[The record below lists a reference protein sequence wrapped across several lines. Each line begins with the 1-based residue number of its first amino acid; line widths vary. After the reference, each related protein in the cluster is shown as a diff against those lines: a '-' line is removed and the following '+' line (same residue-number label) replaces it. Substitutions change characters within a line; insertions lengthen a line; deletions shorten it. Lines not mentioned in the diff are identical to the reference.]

1 MELSDVIA
9 LARAGYTREEIA
21 ALNTTD
27 APVVAAPAAPVVTA
41 PAAPVVAAPAAPVV
55 AAPAAPIAAEAA
67 PAAPI
72 AAEAAPAWA
81 EALNAN
87 IAALTQRV
95 TAMNLC
101 GPIPPQQPQ
110 TVDAILAEIIAPQP
124 KK

>member
-27 APVVAAPAAPVVTA
+27 APVVAAPAAPI
-41 PAAPVVAAPAAPVV
+41 AAEAT
-55 AAPAAPIAAEAA
+55 PAAPIAEEAA

-72 AAEAAPAWA
+72 AAEATPAWA
-81 EALNAN
+81 EALNAS

-95 TAMNLC
+95 TAMNL
-101 GPIPPQQPQ
+101 GGAIPAQQPQ

>member
-27 APVVAAPAAPVVTA
+27 APVVAAPAAPVVAT
-41 PAAPVVAAPAAPVV
+41 
-55 AAPAAPIAAEAA
+55 PAAPIAAEAT

-72 AAEAAPAWA
+72 AAEATPAWA

-95 TAMNLC
+95 TAMNL
-101 GPIPPQQPQ
+101 GGAIPAQQPQ

>member
-21 ALNTTD
+21 ALNT
-27 APVVAAPAAPVVTA
+27 PAAPI
-41 PAAPVVAAPAAPVV
+41 AAE

-81 EALNAN
+81 DALNAN
-87 IAALTQRV
+87 IEALTQRI
-95 TAMNLC
+95 TAINI
-101 GPIPPQQPQ
+101 GGAIPAQQPQ

>member
-21 ALNTTD
+21 ALNNPT
-27 APVVAAPAAPVVTA
+27 APAVPAPAAPAPAVPA
-41 PAAPVVAAPAAPVV
+41 PAAPAPAVPAPAAP
-55 AAPAAPIAAEAA
+55 APAPAPEE
-67 PAAPI
+67 PT
-72 AAEAAPAWA
+72 PAWA

-95 TAMNLC
+95 TAMNL
-101 GPIPPQQPQ
+101 GGAIPAQQPQ

>member
-27 APVVAAPAAPVVTA
+27 APVVAAPAAPVVAT
-41 PAAPVVAAPAAPVV
+41 PDAPVV
-55 AAPAAPIAAEAA
+55 AAPAAPIAEEAT
-67 PAAPI
+67 
-72 AAEAAPAWA
+72 PAWA

-87 IAALTQRV
+87 IVALTQRV
-95 TAMNLC
+95 TAMNL
-101 GPIPPQQPQ
+101 GGAIPAQQPQ

>member
-1 MELSDVIA
+1 MELSDVIV

-27 APVVAAPAAPVVTA
+27 APVVAAPVAPIAAEATPVA
-41 PAAPVVAAPAAPVV
+41 PIAAEATL
-55 AAPAAPIAAEAA
+55 AAPIAAEAT
-67 PAAPI
+67 
-72 AAEAAPAWA
+72 PAWA

-95 TAMNLC
+95 TAMNL
-101 GPIPPQQPQ
+101 GGAIPAQQPQ

>member
-27 APVVAAPAAPVVTA
+27 
-41 PAAPVVAAPAAPVV
+41 APVV